1 MAGQA
6 AHQAARAASTELISI
21 GADLLGWPEE
31 HMSMQGLQ
39 IVRQDNGDQQPW
51 SDLLLRLGR
60 PIVGDGHVREPVP
73 ASVSSFTAQVAEVKV
88 DPETGEV
95 ELLRFTSAH
104 DAGKVRHPVDPQ
116 GQIDGAIIQGI
127 GYALSEELVVEEGR
141 VTSSTFG
148 EYKIPSIKDIP
159 ELLTVVLESDAG
171 PGPYNAK
178 GIGES
183 PCGAVAPAIA
193 NAVRDAVG
201 ARVRHLPITSEKV
214 FQALV
219 YGEGS

>member
-1 MAGQA
+1 MD
-6 AHQAARAASTELISI
+6 H
-21 GADLLGWPEE
+21 
-31 HMSMQGLQ
+31 
-39 IVRQDNGDQQPW
+39 
-51 SDLLLRLGR
+51 
-60 PIVGDGHVREPVP
+60 
-73 ASVSSFTAQVAEVKV
+73 
-88 DPETGEV
+88 
-95 ELLRFTSAH
+95 
-104 DAGKVRHPVDPQ
+104 Q

-127 GYALSEELVVEEGR
+127 GYALSEELVVDEGR
-141 VTSSTFG
+141 VTTSTFG

-201 ARVRHLPITSEKV
+201 ARVRSLPITSEKV
-214 FQALV
+214 LQALV
-219 YGEGS
+219 DGEGS